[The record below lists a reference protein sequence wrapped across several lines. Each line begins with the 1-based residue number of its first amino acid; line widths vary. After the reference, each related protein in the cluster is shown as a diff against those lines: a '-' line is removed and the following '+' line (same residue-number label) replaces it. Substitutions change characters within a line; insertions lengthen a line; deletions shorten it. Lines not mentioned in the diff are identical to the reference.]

1 MRLKWLT
8 SGHEPE
14 MAKAVISRSEP
25 PGVDGRREDQENR
38 HLSRAMRSALLTSN
52 NGAGDKRSALLT
64 SNSGAGDKR
73 SVLLTNNNG
82 AGGRRSEVSS

>member
-52 NGAGDKRSALLT
+52 NGAGDKRSVLLT
-64 SNSGAGDKR
+64 IKNGSGGRR
-73 SVLLTNNNG
+73 STLLTNNNG